1 MDAQTGGESRPMKWG
16 WHYLAWAGIPLVI
29 GLALARYAGPGMPS
43 VAAKAEKV
51 VGSDWAQH
59 LASPLGLFL
68 LQLLVLLVVAKGAG
82 ALLKRLGQPAVIGEM
97 AAGLMMGPLVLG
109 SLLPGLHGALFP
121 ASSLGPLG
129 MLSQLGVLMFL
140 LVAGAELDLGA
151 LRGRRRFAFT
161 VSHAGIAVPFVL
173 GVLLAIWL
181 YPDHGP
187 QGVGFTAFALFV
199 GISMSIT
206 AFPVLLRILADR
218 GITHTPL
225 GQTAIACA
233 ALGDATAWCL
243 LALIVAAAQATGW
256 LTASVNLLCVVAF
269 IALMLGAVKPWFAR
283 QNIPA
288 GREGRWLLGVLLL
301 ALASALVTEVLGIHA
316 LFGAF
321 AAGVAVSA
329 NAQLRTLLMEKVEP
343 FAVTLLLPLFF
354 AMTGLRMR
362 ADALQASDLLLCL
375 VVIAVATV
383 GKLLGTFSAARSAGL
398 ETREAW
404 RLGALMNT
412 RGLMELIV
420 LNLGYEL
427 GLLGDRLFAVLVIM
441 ALVTTAMTG
450 PLLNLIERRKVRGHD
465 QRS

>member
-1 MDAQTGGESRPMKWG
+1 MDVQSEGRAPPMKWG
-16 WHYLAWAGIPLVI
+16 WRYVAWAGLPLLA
-29 GLALARYAGPGMPS
+29 GLLLARYAGPAAPEA
-43 VAAKAEKV
+43 VARATVADE
-51 VGSDWAQH
+51 GSWARH
-59 LASPLGLFL
+59 LSTPLGLFL
-68 LQLLVLLVVAKGAG
+68 LQLLVLLLVAKGAG
-82 ALLKRLGQPAVIGEM
+82 ALLKRFGQPAVIGEM

-109 SLLPGLHGALFP
+109 SLLPQLHGALFP
-121 ASSLGPLG
+121 AASLAPLG
-129 MLSQLGVLMFL
+129 LLSQLGVLMFL
-140 LVAGAELDLGA
+140 LVAGAELDLAA

-161 VSHAGIAVPFVL
+161 VSHAGIAVPFML
-173 GVLLAIWL
+173 GVALAIWL
-181 YPDHGP
+181 YPQHGP
-187 QGVGFTAFALFV
+187 QGVGFTSFALFV

-243 LALIVAAAQATGW
+243 LALIVAAAQAGGW
-256 LTASVNLLCVVAF
+256 LPASLNLLGVVAF
-269 IALMLGAVKPWFAR
+269 VVLMLGLVRPWFAR
-283 QNIPA
+283 QQVVA
-288 GREGRWLLGVLLL
+288 GREGRWLLGILLL
-301 ALASALVTEVLGIHA
+301 SLASALVTEMLGIHA

-321 AAGVAVSA
+321 AAGVAVSS
-329 NAQLRTLLMEKVEP
+329 NAPLRALLMARVEP

-362 ADALQASDLLLCL
+362 ADALHAGDIVLCL
-375 VVIAVATV
+375 VVIAVATA
-383 GKLLGTFSAARSAGL
+383 GKLLGTFSAARSTGL
-398 ETREAW
+398 PAREAW

-450 PLLNLIERRKVRGHD
+450 PLLNLIERRRT
-465 QRS
+465 

>member
-1 MDAQTGGESRPMKWG
+1 MDAHTGGAVPRMKWG
-16 WHYLAWAGIPLVI
+16 WHYLAWAGIPLLV
-29 GLALARYAGPGMPS
+29 GLALANYAGPELPA
-43 VAAKAEKV
+43 VAAKAAPV
-51 VGSDWAQH
+51 PGSDWAQH
-59 LASPLGLFL
+59 LSSPLGLFL
-68 LQLLVLLVVAKGAG
+68 LQLLVLLLVAKGAG
-82 ALLKRLGQPAVIGEM
+82 ALLKRMGQPAVIGEM

-109 SLLPGLHGALFP
+109 SLLPGLHGTLFP
-121 ASSLGPLG
+121 AASLGPLG

-140 LVAGAELDLGA
+140 LVAGAELDLGG

-173 GVLLAIWL
+173 GVALAIWL
-181 YPDHGP
+181 YPEHGP
-187 QGVGFTAFALFV
+187 NGVGFTAFALFV
-199 GISMSIT
+199 GISLSIT

-218 GITHTPL
+218 GLTHTPL

-256 LTASVNLLCVVAF
+256 VPASLNLLCVVAF
-269 IALMLGAVKPWFAR
+269 IALMLGVVKPWFAR
-283 QNIPA
+283 QVVRD
-288 GREGRWLLGVLLL
+288 GSEGRWLLGMLLL
-301 ALASALVTEVLGIHA
+301 SLASALVTEVLGIHA

-321 AAGVAVSA
+321 AAGVAVSS
-329 NAQLRTLLMEKVEP
+329 NAQLRHLLVARVEP

-362 ADALQASDLLLCL
+362 ADALHASDLLLCA
-375 VVIAVATV
+375 VVIAVATL
-383 GKLLGTFSAARSAGL
+383 GKLLGTWSAARTAGMGSH
-398 ETREAW
+398 EAW
-404 RLGALMNT
+404 KLGALMNT

-427 GLLGDRLFAVLVIM
+427 GFLGDRLFAVLVIM

-450 PLLNLIERRKVRGHD
+450 PLLTLMERRRIA
-465 QRS
+465 